1 MVKEAA
7 GTANKDIKILLK
19 NAFVSLLLCSWAI
32 VSQERR
38 RKPEEDWHEKAAWN
52 NKNRNI
58 EMRDPKTNL
67 EPQIAKQSHTE
78 HAHKIQT
85 KRRSRQARL

>member
-1 MVKEAA
+1 MLSFLFSCVVEQSLAKNEEENQRKIDMKRLREA
-7 GTANKDIKILLK
+7 T
-19 NAFVSLLLCSWAI
+19 
-32 VSQERR
+32 
-38 RKPEEDWHEKAAWN
+38 
-52 NKNRNI
+52 KNRNI